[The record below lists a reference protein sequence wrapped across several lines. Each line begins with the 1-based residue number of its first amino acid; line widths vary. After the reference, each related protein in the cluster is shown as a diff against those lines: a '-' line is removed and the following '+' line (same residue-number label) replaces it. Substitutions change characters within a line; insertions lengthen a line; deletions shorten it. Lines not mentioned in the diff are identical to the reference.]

1 MLQKVKGGKVGT
13 YNRDGPRHEMRVT
26 FRPVLAEITP
36 VPRLTTYID
45 RHTEASTNQGGRG
58 PQGLDKAKSD
68 IRNRNNF
75 FRKHSQ
81 TDSFIQPVL
90 YETLHDIQIFFQRL
104 LTRHT

>member
-1 MLQKVKGGKVGT
+1 M
-13 YNRDGPRHEMRVT
+13 
-26 FRPVLAEITP
+26 
-36 VPRLTTYID
+36 
-45 RHTEASTNQGGRG
+45 G

-90 YETLHDIQIFFQRL
+90 YETLHDIQIFFKTFDQ
-104 LTRHT
+104 THMTATCYNIYT